1 MFVRK
6 PTLLH
11 CITGQ
16 LALQCLCSAR
26 DAFVVACVTVFI
38 GLVLRGTRF
47 TSSLTGWTAQAPPV
61 KHLRGTQRQFWHF
74 LTDLLL
80 TF

>member
-47 TSSLTGWTAQAPPV
+47 HKLTHRVDCASSSCEALTRDPAAVLALPY
-61 KHLRGTQRQFWHF
+61 
-74 LTDLLL
+74 
-80 TF
+80 